1 MTGFRLRA
9 ADEEDFA
16 DFVRAVSP
24 RLLTSAWMLSGD
36 PHVAEELV
44 QESLARVYT
53 QWRRARADNPT
64 AYARR
69 VLVNLHTDRW
79 RRRRREVL
87 TDSVPERD
95 HALGPD
101 RRADLAFDL
110 VRALQDLPTRERE
123 CVVLRHYLDLSG
135 KETAAT
141 LGVSLGTVKSS
152 TSRGL
157 VALRAALKEGEPHH
171 V

>member
-1 MTGFRLRA
+1 MKKDL
-9 ADEEDFA
+9 EDGFA
-16 DFVRAVSP
+16 DFVRAASP
-24 RLLTSAWMLSGD
+24 RLLTSAWMLCGD

-44 QESLARVYT
+44 QESLARVYVH
-53 QWRRARADNPT
+53 WRRVKADNPT

-87 TDSVPERD
+87 TDTVPDTDPSPGPSSRSD
-95 HALGPD
+95 LG
-101 RRADLAFDL
+101 LDL
-110 VRALQDLPTRERE
+110 VRALQGLPRRERE
-123 CVVLRHYLDLSG
+123 CVVLRHYLDLSE
-135 KETAAT
+135 KDAAAT
-141 LGVSLGTVKSS
+141 LGVSTGTVKSS

-157 VALRAALKEGEPHH
+157 AALRAALTEGEPNH

>member
-1 MTGFRLRA
+1 MKR
-9 ADEEDFA
+9 DVEEEFA
-16 DFVRAVSP
+16 DFVRVVSP

-53 QWRRARADNPT
+53 HWRRARADNPVG
-64 AYARR
+64 YARR

-79 RRRRREVL
+79 HKRRREVL
-87 TDSVPERD
+87 TDTLPETD
-95 HALGPD
+95 QSPGHGD
-101 RRADLAFDL
+101 RVDLALDL
-110 VRALQDLPTRERE
+110 VRVLQALPRRERE
-123 CVVLRHYLDLSG
+123 CVVLRHYLDLSE
-135 KETAAT
+135 KDAATT
-141 LGVSLGTVKSS
+141 LGVSTGTVKSS

-157 VALRAALKEGEPHH
+157 AALRAALTEGEPNH

>member
-1 MTGFRLRA
+1 MRKA
-9 ADEEDFA
+9 QEEEFA
-16 DFVRAVSP
+16 DFVRATSP
-24 RLLTSAWMLSGD
+24 RLLTTAWMLCGD

-44 QESLARVYT
+44 QEALTRLYAR
-53 QWRRARADNPT
+53 WRRVSAGNPA

-69 VLVNLHTDRW
+69 ALINIHTDRW

-87 TDSVPERD
+87 TDAVPDVGGASRPGHRD
-95 HALGPD
+95 
-101 RRADLAFDL
+101 DLAIDL
-110 VRALQDLPTRERE
+110 VRALQGLPKRERE
-123 CVVLRHYLDLSG
+123 CVVLRHYLDLSE
-135 KETAAT
+135 KDVALT

-157 VALRAALKEGEPHH
+157 TALRVALTEGEKTH

>member
-1 MTGFRLRA
+1 MKR
-9 ADEEDFA
+9 DVEEEFA
-16 DFVRAVSP
+16 DFVRVVSP

-53 QWRRARADNPT
+53 HWRQARADNPV

-79 RRRRREVL
+79 RKRRREVL
-87 TDSVPERD
+87 TDTVPEAD
-95 HALGPD
+95 QSPGHGD
-101 RRADLAFDL
+101 RVDLALDL
-110 VRALQDLPTRERE
+110 VRVLQALPRRERE
-123 CVVLRHYLDLSG
+123 CVVLRHYLDLSE
-135 KETAAT
+135 KDAATT
-141 LGVSLGTVKSS
+141 LGVSTGTVKSS

-157 VALRAALKEGEPHH
+157 AALRAALTEGERNH

>member
-1 MTGFRLRA
+1 MRR
-9 ADEEDFA
+9 ADENAFA
-16 DFVRAVSP
+16 DFVRGVSP
-24 RLLTSAWMLSGD
+24 RLLTTAWMLSGD

-44 QESLARVYT
+44 QEALARVYVRWT
-53 QWRRARADNPT
+53 RVSPDRPA

-87 TDSVPERD
+87 TDDPPDPGHGPGLTAGERV
-95 HALGPD
+95 
-101 RRADLAFDL
+101 DLSLDL
-110 VRALQDLPTRERE
+110 VTALQALPRRERE
-123 CVVLRHYLDLSG
+123 CVVLRHYLDLS
-135 KETAAT
+135 ERDAAAT
-141 LGVSLGTVKSS
+141 LGVSVGTVKSS

-157 VALRAALKEGEPHH
+157 AALRAALTEEENIH

>member
-1 MTGFRLRA
+1 MRTA
-9 ADEEDFA
+9 EEEEFS
-16 DFVRAVSP
+16 DFVRAASP
-24 RLLTSAWMLSGD
+24 RLLTSAWMLCGD

-53 QWRRARADNPT
+53 RWRRARDDNPT
-64 AYARR
+64 AYTRR

-95 HALGPD
+95 HAPGPD
-101 RRADLAFDL
+101 RRVDLALDL
-110 VRALQDLPTRERE
+110 VRALQELPTRERE
-123 CVVLRHYLDLSG
+123 CVVLRHYLDLS
-135 KETAAT
+135 EMDTAAT

-157 VALRAALKEGEPHH
+157 VALRATLIEGEAHH

>member
-1 MTGFRLRA
+1 MKKA
-9 ADEEDFA
+9 HEEEFT
-16 DFVRAVSP
+16 DFVRGVSP

-44 QESLARVYT
+44 QEALARVYAN
-53 QWRRARADNPT
+53 WRRTRGDNPT

-79 RRRRREVL
+79 RKGRRETL
-87 TDSVPERD
+87 TDSVPES
-95 HALGPD
+95 ALRAAPGPEH
-101 RRADLAFDL
+101 RVDLALDL
-110 VRALQDLPTRERE
+110 ASALQGLPRRERQ
-123 CVVLRHYLDLSG
+123 CVVLRHYLDVSE
-135 KETAAT
+135 KDAAAT
-141 LGVSLGTVKSS
+141 LGVSTGTVKSS

-157 VALRAALKEGEPHH
+157 AALRAALTEGEPSH

>member
-1 MTGFRLRA
+1 MKKV
-9 ADEEDFA
+9 EEDGFA

-53 QWRRARADNPT
+53 HWRRARADNPA

-69 VLVNLHTDRW
+69 VMVNLHTDRW
-79 RRRRREVL
+79 RKRRREVL
-87 TDSVPERD
+87 TDAVPETD
-95 HALGPD
+95 PSPGPG
-101 RRADLAFDL
+101 RRVDLALDL
-110 VRALQDLPTRERE
+110 VSALQALPRRERE
-123 CVVLRHYLDLSG
+123 CVVLRHYLDLSE
-135 KETAAT
+135 KDAAAT
-141 LGVSLGTVKSS
+141 LGVSTGTVKSS

-157 VALRAALKEGEPHH
+157 AALRAALTEGEPNH

>member
-1 MTGFRLRA
+1 MKR
-9 ADEEDFA
+9 DVEEEFA
-16 DFVRAVSP
+16 DFVRVVSP

-53 QWRRARADNPT
+53 HWRRARADNPVT
-64 AYARR
+64 YARR

-79 RRRRREVL
+79 RKRRREVL
-87 TDSVPERD
+87 TDTLPETD
-95 HALGPD
+95 QSPGHGD
-101 RRADLAFDL
+101 RVDLALDL
-110 VRALQDLPTRERE
+110 VRVLQALPRRERE
-123 CVVLRHYLDLSG
+123 CVVLRHYLDLSE
-135 KETAAT
+135 KDAATT
-141 LGVSLGTVKSS
+141 LGVSTGTVKSS

-157 VALRAALKEGEPHH
+157 AALRAALTEGEPNH